1 MHLSGVDERLSGS
14 ALIITCCP
22 VKMDDSKAT
31 DESSAGLLNSV
42 RVACTAITEAL
53 VSCLVAVIAAL
64 AVRRTSGLSCRQ
76 PRIVSRVSLCC
87 ITSMAEF
94 IALSNICG
102 KSPSHDLS
110 REVLVASAVKV
121 SMECG

>member
-1 MHLSGVDERLSGS
+1 MHLSGVDEPQSRL
-14 ALIITCCP
+14 ALIISCCP

-31 DESSAGLLNSV
+31 DESSAGLFNSV
-42 RVACTAITEAL
+42 RVVCTGITGAL
-53 VSCLVAVIAAL
+53 VSCLVAIIAAL
-64 AVRRTSGLSCRQ
+64 AVKRTSGLSCRQ

-102 KSPSHDLS
+102 KSASHDLS
-110 REVLVASAVKV
+110 LAVIVSSAVKV